1 MILTTPEII
10 CLAVTAA
17 IGVCGILEDNGLWRL
32 PVPFMKRIPARPL
45 RRSSTSLHARRIRR
59 DALRAHRRR
68 RRRVNRSPVLRRKF
82 LFQP

>member
-17 IGVCGILEDNGLWRL
+17 IGVCGILEDNGLMRL

-45 RRSSTSLHARRIRR
+45 RRSGTSLHARRI
-59 DALRAHRRR
+59 HRQCPAR
-68 RRRVNRSPVLRRKF
+68 NQLINKF
-82 LFQP
+82 SAQQLAGSK